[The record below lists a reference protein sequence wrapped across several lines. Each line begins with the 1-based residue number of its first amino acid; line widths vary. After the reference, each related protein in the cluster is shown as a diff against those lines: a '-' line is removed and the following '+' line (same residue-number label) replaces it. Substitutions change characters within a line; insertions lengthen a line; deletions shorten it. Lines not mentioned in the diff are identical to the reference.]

1 MQIRKWF
8 LEGLHGPEHSLYL
21 YPDLRLDLSP
31 FRDLV
36 NGEHLHTAIYQIFAP
51 LPRCRPEENPFD
63 TDVLLSCRPTNEDIA
78 LFLAEILPTELTDI
92 PMEISLHTVAA
103 EFGESEWE
111 TLTALRTSYQVFV
124 WGIGGALLLGLI
136 LLVLSALLAAK
147 ISLRRLQWTGWLL
160 LIVGGLLG
168 IITVVLS
175 FGTPLF
181 VEYLVTEEIYYGDTP
196 LALLQFGASL
206 FTSLVLAVNGS
217 ALIALSLFLILIGS
231 IVLVSLHRRKIY
243 SV

>member
-1 MQIRKWF
+1 
-8 LEGLHGPEHSLYL
+8 
-21 YPDLRLDLSP
+21 
-31 FRDLV
+31 
-36 NGEHLHTAIYQIFAP
+36 
-51 LPRCRPEENPFD
+51 
-63 TDVLLSCRPTNEDIA
+63 
-78 LFLAEILPTELTDI
+78 
-92 PMEISLHTVAA
+92 MEISLHTVAA